1 MHLFPPKKAPTM
13 QPDKLWYLKKINF
26 FRGLSDAEYDVI
38 DHDSRSIF
46 MKKRELLFYHG
57 TAQQAVYFVKK
68 GKIKLLRTSPE
79 GRCLIL
85 DILGGGTLFGE
96 LELEHGADDEE
107 VTAEAM
113 EDTLLCMMR
122 RENFNR
128 LMELVPALSIRITK
142 LSGLRLKKIQNRLV
156 DMLYCP
162 IDVRLAKTL
171 LALADEFGTAQP
183 SGVLIDLRL
192 THNDL
197 AALIASTRETVSSA
211 LNSFRKKGVIE
222 YSGHHFIISGRERL
236 AMLAQGHP
244 EGCSALNTRQK

>member
-1 MHLFPPKKAPTM
+1 M
-13 QPDKLWYLKKINF
+13 QPDKLWYLKKIDF

-38 DHDSRSIF
+38 DRDSRSVF
-46 MKKRELLFYHG
+46 MKKRELLSYHG
-57 TAQQAVYFVKK
+57 TARQAVYFVKK

-79 GRCLIL
+79 GRSLIL

-96 LELEHGADDEE
+96 LELEHATDDEE

-156 DMLYCP
+156 DMLYCS

-171 LALADEFGTAQP
+171 LALADEFGTVQP
-183 SGVLIDLRL
+183 CGVLINLRL

-211 LNSFRKKGVIE
+211 LNSFRNKGAIE
-222 YSGHHFIISGRERL
+222 YSGHHFIISNRERL
-236 AMLAQGHP
+236 AMLAGV
-244 EGCSALNTRQK
+244 EVRK